1 MQINRM
7 HNTTEEW
14 EKVVGEQIRAT
25 RIAHELDQAALSELA
40 NVSIG
45 ALSNLERGRGS
56 SLTTV
61 VAVVR
66 ALGRTDWLES
76 LAPTVTISPLQMLR
90 SKQRSP
96 SARVRVRKSVPP
108 TIIPR

>member
-1 MQINRM
+1 MQVNRIY
-7 HNTTEEW
+7 NTTEEW
-14 EKVVGEQIRAT
+14 EKVVGEQIRAA
-25 RIAHELDQAALSELA
+25 RISNDLDQAALSELA

-76 LAPTVTISPLQMLR
+76 LAPQVTISPLQMLR
-90 SKQRSP
+90 SKQKSP
-96 SARVRVRKSVPP
+96 ATRARVRKRVPP
-108 TIIPR
+108 SKIPY

>member
-1 MQINRM
+1 MQVNRIY
-7 HNTTEEW
+7 NTTEEW
-14 EKVVGEQIRAT
+14 EKVVGERIRAA
-25 RIAHELDQAALSELA
+25 RISNDLDQAALSELA

-76 LAPTVTISPLQMLR
+76 LAPQVTISPLQMLR
-90 SKQRSP
+90 SKQKSP
-96 SARVRVRKSVPP
+96 ATRARVRKRVPP
-108 TIIPR
+108 SKIPY

>member
-1 MQINRM
+1 VQVNRIY
-7 HNTTEEW
+7 NTTEEW
-14 EKVVGEQIRAT
+14 EKVVGEQIRAA
-25 RIAHELDQAALSELA
+25 RISNDLDQAALSELA

-76 LAPTVTISPLQMLR
+76 LAPQVTISPLQMLR
-90 SKQRSP
+90 SKQKSP
-96 SARVRVRKSVPP
+96 ATRARVRKRVPP
-108 TIIPR
+108 SKIPY

>member
-1 MQINRM
+1 MQVNRM

-14 EKVVGEQIRAT
+14 EEVVGEQIRSA
-25 RIAHELDQAALSELA
+25 RIANDLDQAALSELA

-76 LAPTVTISPLQMLR
+76 LAPQVTISPLQMLR
-90 SKQRSP
+90 SKKKSPVVRS
-96 SARVRVRKSVPP
+96 RVRKSGPP
-108 TIIPR
+108 PNIPS

>member
-1 MQINRM
+1 MPVSRT

-14 EKVVGEQIRAT
+14 EKVVGEQVRTA
-25 RIAHELDQAALSELA
+25 RIANDLDQAALSALA

-90 SKQRSP
+90 SKQKSP
-96 SARVRVRKSVPP
+96 AVRARVRKSAPPSRVPF
-108 TIIPR
+108 

>member
-1 MQINRM
+1 M

-14 EKVVGEQIRAT
+14 EKIFGEQIRSA
-25 RIAHELDQAALSELA
+25 RIAKDLDQAALSELA
-40 NVSIG
+40 NLSIG

-76 LAPTVTISPLQMLR
+76 LAPQVSISPLQMLR
-90 SKQRSP
+90 GKQKSPAERS
-96 SARVRVRKSVPP
+96 RVRKGGPSSK
-108 TIIPR
+108 IPS

>member
-1 MQINRM
+1 M

-14 EKVVGEQIRAT
+14 EKVVGEQIRSA
-25 RIAHELDQAALSELA
+25 RIANDLDQAALSKLA

-66 ALGRTDWLES
+66 ALGRTDWLET
-76 LAPTVTISPLQMLR
+76 LAPQVSISPLQMLR
-90 SKQRSP
+90 GKKKSPVARS
-96 SARVRVRKSVPP
+96 RVRKSGPP
-108 TIIPR
+108 LTIRS